1 MFVKGRL
8 FVAAFVLCLA
18 QPATG
23 FAGDTPWAAIKQLFQ
38 KPVGALEQRFE
49 PLQPSQETSS
59 NSGTA
64 VEALIPVPPP
74 RPEIAIPF
82 AAVPPLPAIQ
92 STAAIPVLPPPS
104 PAAGA
109 TCHAVLARLGVDAA
123 ALAPV
128 NEGRCGIAKPVAI
141 ASLGGGVADLT
152 AKAITECALAERL
165 ASWMND
171 TVQPQAR
178 AILGSK
184 VTGLR
189 VAASYHC
196 RTRNG
201 VAGAKLSEHGR
212 GNAIDISAFKIDGR
226 GWIEVGGA
234 HRQAEAR
241 FLDTIRGAACG
252 PFTTVLG
259 PGADAH
265 HSDHF
270 HLDLAARNKGGKS
283 RGLYCK

>member
-1 MFVKGRL
+1 LFVKGRL
-8 FVAAFVLCLA
+8 FAISFVLGLA

-23 FAGDTPWAAIKQLFQ
+23 FAGDTPWAAIKQLFE
-38 KPVGALEQRFE
+38 KPVAALEQRFE
-49 PLQPSQETSS
+49 PPQSSPSKL
-59 NSGTA
+59 GV
-64 VEALIPVPPP
+64 VEGAGIPIPPP
-74 RPEIAIPF
+74 RPEIALPY
-82 AAVPPLPAIQ
+82 AAAPILPPPQ
-92 STAAIPVLPPPS
+92 STAAIPILPPP
-104 PAAGA
+104 PAAAGS
-109 TCHAVLARLGVDAA
+109 TCGAVLARLGVDAA
-123 ALAPV
+123 ALAPMR
-128 NEGRCGIAKPVAI
+128 EGRCGIAEPIAI
-141 ASLGGGVADLT
+141 ASLGGGVTNLT
-152 AKAITECALAERL
+152 AKAITECALAEKL
-165 ASWMND
+165 SNWLSD
-171 TVQPQAR
+171 TVQPQAW

-212 GNAIDISAFKIDGR
+212 GNAIDISAFKVDGR

-234 HRQAEAR
+234 HPQAEAR
-241 FLDTIRGAACG
+241 FLDAIRGAACG

-270 HLDLAARNKGGKS
+270 HLDLAARNKGGPS

>member
-1 MFVKGRL
+1 MKGRL
-8 FVAAFVLCLA
+8 FAVICVLGLA

-23 FAGDTPWAAIKQLFQ
+23 FAGDTPWAAIKQLFE
-38 KPVGALEQRFE
+38 KPAAALEQRFE
-49 PLQPSQETSS
+49 PLQSSLEKSS
-59 NSGTA
+59 NSGA
-64 VEALIPVPPP
+64 VVDAPVPIPPP
-74 RPEIAIPF
+74 RPDIALPF
-82 AAVPPLPAIQ
+82 AATSVSPTPQ
-92 STAAIPVLPPPS
+92 STTAIPVLPPP
-104 PAAGA
+104 PQAAGA

-123 ALAPV
+123 ALAPF
-128 NEGRCGIAKPVAI
+128 NEGRCGIAEPVAI

-165 ASWMND
+165 ANWVNE

-178 AILGSK
+178 AILGGA

-212 GNAIDISAFKIDGR
+212 GNAIDISALKVDGR

-234 HRQAEAR
+234 HPQAEAR

-270 HLDLAARNKGGKS
+270 HLDLAARNKGGPS